1 MCDGTWPVGLASA
14 GAGRVGRVWEEGRV
28 GERTES
34 EFRIMRSSCEMIYM
48 GVLLTQLRH
57 RLPSDTLMTECVP
70 FLTGFTAAALPAAFG
85 DGAVAGVAD
94 KVGSAEGNG

>member
-1 MCDGTWPVGLASA
+1 MALMTVLSLAA
-14 GAGRVGRVWEEGRV
+14 
-28 GERTES
+28 
-34 EFRIMRSSCEMIYM
+34 
-48 GVLLTQLRH
+48 
-57 RLPSDTLMTECVP
+57 MTECVP